1 MTEIDTYYKIS
12 VDVMFTQMS
21 VKDGINIL
29 REKIVS
35 AIIKSFNQLDKGAI
49 PGKPEIKTIDLTL
62 IAEENIISVP
72 VKVVNLVNAKRY
84 GHIKWG
90 I

>member
-1 MTEIDTYYKIS
+1 
-12 VDVMFTQMS
+12 MFTQIS

-29 REKIVS
+29 WEKVVS
-35 AIIKSFNQLDKGAI
+35 AIIKSFNQLYKGAI
-49 PGKPEIKTIDLTL
+49 PGKLVIQTIDLTL
-62 IAEENIISVP
+62 MTEENKITIP
-72 VKVVNLVNAKRY
+72 VKAVNLVNAKRY

>member
-1 MTEIDTYYKIS
+1 MTYIDTYYKRA

-29 REKIVS
+29 WEKVVS

-49 PGKPEIKTIDLTL
+49 PGKLVIQTIYPTL
-62 IAEENIISVP
+62 IT
-72 VKVVNLVNAKRY
+72 
-84 GHIKWG
+84 
-90 I
+90 